1 MDFKEYV
8 MEDSENNIIRKIYH
22 NNMEELQMMNQS
34 KEYVQISKK
43 IKKLEKI
50 LLKEFTEEK
59 VEKYIEYTNEKISIE
74 AESQFELGFKTAVKI
89 ILQAVIIPRL
99 SRGLFTH
106 NA

>member
-34 KEYVQISKK
+34 KEYIQISKK
-43 IKKLEKI
+43 IKKLEKT

-59 VEKYIEYTNEKISIE
+59 VKKYIEYTNEKVSIE

-89 ILQAVIIPRL
+89 ILQAL
-99 SRGLFTH
+99 K
-106 NA
+106 

>member
-34 KEYVQISKK
+34 KEYIQISKK
-43 IKKLEKI
+43 IKKLEKT

-89 ILQAVIIPRL
+89 ILQAL
-99 SRGLFTH
+99 K
-106 NA
+106 

>member
-74 AESQFELGFKTAVKI
+74 AVSQFELGFKTAVKI
-89 ILQAVIIPRL
+89 ILQAL
-99 SRGLFTH
+99 K
-106 NA
+106 

>member
-59 VEKYIEYTNEKISIE
+59 VEKYIEYTNEKISIMN
-74 AESQFELGFKTAVKI
+74 V
-89 ILQAVIIPRL
+89 
-99 SRGLFTH
+99 
-106 NA
+106 

>member
-34 KEYVQISKK
+34 KEYIQISKK
-43 IKKLEKI
+43 IKKLEKT

-59 VEKYIEYTNEKISIE
+59 VKKYIEYTNEKISIE

-89 ILQAVIIPRL
+89 ILQAL
-99 SRGLFTH
+99 T
-106 NA
+106 

>member
-50 LLKEFTEEK
+50 LLKEFREEK

-89 ILQAVIIPRL
+89 ILQAL
-99 SRGLFTH
+99 K
-106 NA
+106 

>member
-89 ILQAVIIPRL
+89 ILQAL
-99 SRGLFTH
+99 K
-106 NA
+106 

>member
-34 KEYVQISKK
+34 EEYVQISKK
-43 IKKLEKI
+43 IKKLEKT

-59 VEKYIEYTNEKISIE
+59 VKKYIEYTNEKVSIE

-89 ILQAVIIPRL
+89 ILQAL
-99 SRGLFTH
+99 K
-106 NA
+106 

>member
-43 IKKLEKI
+43 IKKLEKT

-59 VEKYIEYTNEKISIE
+59 VKKYIEYTNEKVSIE

-89 ILQAVIIPRL
+89 ILQAL
-99 SRGLFTH
+99 K
-106 NA
+106 

>member
-59 VEKYIEYTNEKISIE
+59 VEKYIEYTNEKITIE

-89 ILQAVIIPRL
+89 ILQAL
-99 SRGLFTH
+99 K
-106 NA
+106 

>member
-1 MDFKEYV
+1 MDFEEYV

-34 KEYVQISKK
+34 EEYVQISKK
-43 IKKLEKI
+43 IKKLEKT

-59 VEKYIEYTNEKISIE
+59 VKKYIEYTNEKVSIE

-89 ILQAVIIPRL
+89 ILQAL
-99 SRGLFTH
+99 K
-106 NA
+106 